1 MIEFDPLHYPY
12 ASTRNVVYAKNGM
25 CCAGNPSAASAG
37 LQTLLK
43 GGNAID
49 AAVAMALAQPVVEP
63 SGNGLGCEC
72 FAIVWYKG
80 KMYGINGSGPAPRA
94 ASIDALKARGFDKI
108 PMLGVEPID
117 VPGAVATWYALH
129 EKFGS
134 LDLETVAEPAARY
147 AEDGYPVSPNISRLW
162 DDAFKRFAPLAKER
176 PEFEGWMKTF
186 APQGHP
192 LRAGEIFRSQAMADT
207 IRSIAKTNGRSFYTG
222 EIAERTDAFMK
233 AHNGFLTGDDLAAYA
248 PEWVNPISVNYR
260 GVDVWELPPNGHGIT
275 VLMALQILKGM
286 ELGDREDPAT
296 IHRQIE
302 ALKLAFTDTKEYV
315 AEPSFMRVTPEQLLS
330 ERYAAD
336 RRALI
341 GEEAIDPKV
350 GDPRYSSTVYFCA
363 ADGEGNMVS
372 MIQSNFYGFGSGI
385 VDPSTGISFN
395 DRGFNFRFDP
405 EHPNG
410 LAGMKRPYHTII
422 PGFLT
427 QNGEALG
434 PFGIMGGYMQPQA
447 HVQFVM
453 NMVDWGLNP
462 QQALDAP
469 RWQWVGGKK
478 VQVEQDTPNHIV
490 RQLQRRGHDVT
501 LIADKVLMGRGQ
513 AILRDSQTG
522 VLVGGTEKRT
532 DGQIMSW

>member
-117 VPGAVATWYALH
+117 VPGAVATWCALH

-286 ELGDREDPAT
+286 ELGDREDPARLVFT
-296 IHRQIE
+296 SKEGPGIATSLIDLGNRFRLIINDVECKKVERPMPKLPVATNFWTPKPDMYTGAEAWILAGGSHHTAFTYDLTAEQMGDWAAAMGIE
-302 ALKLAFTDTKEYV
+302 AVYIDEDTKIRD
-315 AEPSFMRVTPEQLLS
+315 FKRDLML
-330 ERYAAD
+330 
-336 RRALI
+336 
-341 GEEAIDPKV
+341 GEV
-350 GDPRYSSTVYFCA
+350 
-363 ADGEGNMVS
+363 
-372 MIQSNFYGFGSGI
+372 FY
-385 VDPSTGISFN
+385 
-395 DRGFNFRFDP
+395 
-405 EHPNG
+405 
-410 LAGMKRPYHTII
+410 K
-422 PGFLT
+422 
-427 QNGEALG
+427 
-434 PFGIMGGYMQPQA
+434 
-447 HVQFVM
+447 
-453 NMVDWGLNP
+453 
-462 QQALDAP
+462 
-469 RWQWVGGKK
+469 
-478 VQVEQDTPNHIV
+478 
-490 RQLQRRGHDVT
+490 
-501 LIADKVLMGRGQ
+501 
-513 AILRDSQTG
+513 
-522 VLVGGTEKRT
+522 
-532 DGQIMSW
+532 